1 IDAMPAADLLRGQA
15 CFQGPNEL
23 RVGDQSVRANAFVVA
38 TGSRAWIPPQLT
50 ALGDRLLVSGD
61 LFEWHDLPASLIVVG
76 TGIIGLELGQA
87 LAQLGVQVTFIGRGR
102 NFGPLTDPEL
112 IEQARDLF
120 SRKLNVLMEANII
133 GAAVENGLA
142 RLQVRTPHGEQTLTA
157 DYVLAATG
165 RRPNLD
171 GLMLQNTE

>member
-1 IDAMPAADLLRGQA
+1 
-15 CFQGPNEL
+15 
-23 RVGDQSVRANAFVVA
+23 
-38 TGSRAWIPPQLT
+38 
-50 ALGDRLLVSGD
+50 
-61 LFEWHDLPASLIVVG
+61 
-76 TGIIGLELGQA
+76 
-87 LAQLGVQVTFIGRGR
+87 

-171 GLMLQNTE
+171 GLMLQNTEVVFGPSGGPLYDPLTLRCGQTN